1 MPVDRR
7 IHHKKARRTGPSVLD
22 VEAIWPR
29 LDENIR
35 ECRTNVS
42 FHWSSPSRNG
52 HVRDALD
59 SLRALEDMKII
70 MIGRVNAGGHPQDT
84 VVFHGKAN
92 IRVKDADEQRLRR
105 WTEFLAHNSIPRPIP
120 FPGSPLH
127 RLLRRLFPL
136 LTLARTCHATVA
148 ATKNPEQAAR
158 AEAAMD
164 SRHRHRLPTQ
174 SPDLE
179 EDLTGTKGYGESNQ

>member
-1 MPVDRR
+1 MDRR
-7 IHHKKARRTGPSVLD
+7 IHHKQARRIGPSVQD
-22 VEAIWPR
+22 VEATWPR
-29 LDENIR
+29 ADENIH
-35 ECRTNVS
+35 ECPTS
-42 FHWSSPSRNG
+42 ASIHWSSPSRNG
-52 HVRDALD
+52 HVKDAFD
-59 SLRALEDMKII
+59 GLRALEDMKII

-105 WTEFLAHNSIPRPIP
+105 WTEFLAHNSTPRPIP

-136 LTLARTCHATVA
+136 LTLARTCHVTVA
-148 ATKNPEQAAR
+148 VTKNPEQVVQ

-164 SRHRHRLPTQ
+164 GRHRHRRPIRN
-174 SPDLE
+174 PDRE
-179 EDLTGTKGYGESNQ
+179 EDLTSIRG

>member
-1 MPVDRR
+1 M
-7 IHHKKARRTGPSVLD
+7 TGQ
-22 VEAIWPR
+22 
-29 LDENIR
+29 
-35 ECRTNVS
+35 
-42 FHWSSPSRNG
+42 
-52 HVRDALD
+52 
-59 SLRALEDMKII
+59 
-70 MIGRVNAGGHPQDT
+70 VNAAGHPQDT

-92 IRVKDADEQRLRR
+92 IRVKDAGEQQPRR
-105 WTEFLAHNSIPRPIP
+105 WMEFLAHTSTPRPIHLL
-120 FPGSPLH
+120 GSPLH

-164 SRHRHRLPTQ
+164 SRHRHRPLTQ

-179 EDLTGTKGYGESNQ
+179 EDLIGTKGYGENNQ

>member
-1 MPVDRR
+1 MDRR
-7 IHHKKARRTGPSVLD
+7 IHHKQARRIGPSVLD
-22 VEAIWPR
+22 VEATWPR
-29 LDENIR
+29 PDENIH
-35 ECRTNVS
+35 ECPTSVS
-42 FHWSSPSRNG
+42 IHWSSPSRNG

-92 IRVKDADEQRLRR
+92 IRVKDADEQQPRR
-105 WTEFLAHNSIPRPIP
+105 WMEFLAHNLTPRPIP
-120 FPGSPLH
+120 VPGSPLH

-148 ATKNPEQAAR
+148 TTKNPEQVVQ
-158 AEAAMD
+158 AEAVMD
-164 SRHRHRLPTQ
+164 SRRRRPLPTRN
-174 SPDLE
+174 PDRE
-179 EDLTGTKGYGESNQ
+179 EDPTDSRD